1 MNRPALLH
9 KNLAALILV
18 AASLPSSANEGSATA
33 TLSIEGVIKPKPC
46 NPQFD
51 NGGKIDFGS
60 LDLSTLANGN
70 DPIKVGERNVE
81 FQVFCAQAAK
91 VRVRVRDE
99 RPNTAIPSVSALDE
113 RFHYGLGMNGT
124 NKVGSYHIKILATG
138 AAGNGD
144 TVRMT
149 ASDGPQA
156 NWHTPAQSY
165 AASDRWL
172 AWAPGSDHMPGAFK
186 TFKVGL
192 AVEVHLPPI
201 DQLNLGEDIR
211 LDGVSTFEL
220 QYE

>member
-9 KNLAALILV
+9 KRLAPLILI
-18 AASLPSSANEGSATA
+18 AASLSASANDGSATA

-51 NGGKIDFGS
+51 NGGKIDFGA
-60 LDLSTLANGN
+60 LDLSALANGN
-70 DPIKVGERNVE
+70 DPVKVGERNLE

-99 RPNTAIPSVSALDE
+99 RPNTAIPTVSALEE
-113 RFHYGLGMNGT
+113 RFHYGLGLNGE
-124 NKVGSYHIKILATG
+124 NKVGSYHIKILAAGT
-138 AAGNGD
+138 AANGD
-144 TVRMT
+144 SVRMT
-149 ASDGPQA
+149 ASDGTQSA
-156 NWHTPAQSY
+156 WHAPADSY
-165 AASDRWL
+165 AATDRWL
-172 AWAPGSDHMPGAFK
+172 TWSPSADHMPGAFK

-201 DQLNLGEDIR
+201 DQLDLGQDIR

-220 QYE
+220 KYE

>member
-1 MNRPALLH
+1 MNRPALRH
-9 KNLAALILV
+9 KHLAALILMT
-18 AASLPSSANEGSATA
+18 ATLPASANEGSASA
-33 TLSIEGVIKPKPC
+33 VLSIEGVIKPKPC

-60 LDLSTLANGN
+60 LDLSLLANGN
-70 DPIKVGERNVE
+70 DPIKVGERNLE

-99 RPNTAIPSVSALDE
+99 RPNTAIPSVSALEE
-113 RFHYGLGMNGT
+113 RFHYGLGMNGK

-138 AAGNGD
+138 TAGNGD
-144 TVRMT
+144 AVSMTV
-149 ASDGPQA
+149 SDGA
-156 NWHTPAQSY
+156 DSSWHSPADSY

-172 AWAPGSDHMPGAFK
+172 AWSPSADHMPGAFK
-186 TFKVGL
+186 TFKVAL
-192 AVEVHLPPI
+192 AVQVHLPPI

-220 QYE
+220 KYE